1 MRGVTP
7 AMIAQAEGARGPGL
21 HLPGAVLHSAAVTAP
36 DLTAWLPFLEQIGFG
51 VVAGFVAGFALKK
64 VGKLMA
70 LVLGLFFIGLQL
82 LAWNGW
88 VTIEWGRVQSE
99 VEPLLEGGSL
109 NQAWRR
115 LLAVMTY
122 NLPFA
127 AAFVPGFLM
136 GLRRG

>member
-1 MRGVTP
+1 
-7 AMIAQAEGARGPGL
+7 
-21 HLPGAVLHSAAVTAP
+21 VLHFIAVTAP

-82 LAWNGW
+82 LAWGGW

-99 VEPLLEGGSL
+99 VEPMLEGGSL

-127 AAFVPGFLM
+127 AAFVPGFLL
-136 GLRRG
+136 GLQRG